1 MGIKSIFVIFKF
13 SWWKLSF
20 LSGWNARFHAI
31 GYFYD
36 EHTVAFYAIIIIILL
51 IIVFVIYLEV
61 NSQEDYLIR
70 PYQVLLGISLVAIVI
85 YIIASAPEQT
95 EYFKWGTYG
104 TKEIETSV
112 IKDPYEDEKQWLTDE
127 SACQNLEEEKNKY
140 YCIEI
145 KYQCSVFLISK
156 EEPRYAFDEG
166 HLKPTT
172 FEKCADQLREKFKI
186 GIGSFEEEFADFQSF
201 LIDKK
206 TIDGDGKLD
215 PEVSI
220 KSFISKPQDITG
232 DYLRISVVKILT
244 SAFETNEGN
253 LEKVWLEVE
262 SQLTEKINKI
272 IKDAYDIDDVVANG
286 FGDAKVPFYTLNF
299 VNRFKRVKISYQ
311 PTEQFTRVELTE
323 KLQKVHDLL
332 VNDLNKINDQ
342 IDKITGHT
350 DPSAKTI
357 LERLNEKREKIQ
369 EDIFKLKY
377 ALKNSND

>member
-1 MGIKSIFVIFKF
+1 M
-13 SWWKLSF
+13 
-20 LSGWNARFHAI
+20 
-31 GYFYD
+31 
-36 EHTVAFYAIIIIILL
+36 
-51 IIVFVIYLEV
+51 
-61 NSQEDYLIR
+61 
-70 PYQVLLGISLVAIVI
+70 
-85 YIIASAPEQT
+85 
-95 EYFKWGTYG
+95 
-104 TKEIETSV
+104 
-112 IKDPYEDEKQWLTDE
+112 KQ
-127 SACQNLEEEKNKY
+127 
-140 YCIEI
+140 I
-145 KYQCSVFLISK
+145 
-156 EEPRYAFDEG
+156 
-166 HLKPTT
+166 
-172 FEKCADQLREKFKI
+172 
-186 GIGSFEEEFADFQSF
+186 
-201 LIDKK
+201 
-206 TIDGDGKLD
+206 
-215 PEVSI
+215 
-220 KSFISKPQDITG
+220 
-232 DYLRISVVKILT
+232 
-244 SAFETNEGN
+244 EGN

-377 ALKNSND
+377 DLKNSND